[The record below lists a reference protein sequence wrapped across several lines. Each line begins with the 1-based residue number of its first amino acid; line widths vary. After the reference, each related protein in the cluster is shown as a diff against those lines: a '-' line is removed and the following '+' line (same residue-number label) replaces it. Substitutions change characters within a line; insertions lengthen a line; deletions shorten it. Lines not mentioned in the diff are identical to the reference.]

1 MEGERTG
8 HTHQVL
14 HALQGGLGTPTCC
27 YLHLTLAVF
36 CLLKFGFYISHRKL
50 CWHLYALHHPSLTSS
65 LFRLAPVHAIP
76 GFGMFCETTLK
87 LWGRISTLWA
97 FPAAFSLRLQ
107 VCLDNDTAKAA
118 DEGLPKSSR
127 LFRISGLSDHHGTS
141 KRQTVHWAFVP
152 ARAAPY
158 GSQHATETLFLGS
171 SPFLKHNHEKK
182 RQFSSQS
189 VPETKVFLYQM
200 RTTPGQKA
208 QGMLL
213 ISPSFDTIPSGLCS
227 AVIYDLNLSAVVI
240 WSFKS
245 F

>member
-1 MEGERTG
+1 MEVERTG

-50 CWHLYALHHPSLTSS
+50 CWHLYTIHHPSLTSS
-65 LFRLAPVHAIP
+65 LFRLAPGHATP
-76 GFGMFCETTLK
+76 GFGMFCETMLK
-87 LWGRISTLWA
+87 LWGRISTLCA

-182 RQFSSQS
+182 DNLALRVCLRPKYFC
-189 VPETKVFLYQM
+189 TKWE
-200 RTTPGQKA
+200 
-208 QGMLL
+208 LL
-213 ISPSFDTIPSGLCS
+213 QARKHRGCC
-227 AVIYDLNLSAVVI
+227 
-240 WSFKS
+240 
-245 F
+245 